1 MTRSVLRRTQWLAV
15 ASTAALTIS
24 GVWVASP
31 AQARRPAPPPA
42 PSANYV
48 ATAALP
54 DPSEALAV
62 DTSTGT
68 VYAMTESESDTGGEV
83 GTDAVASAS
92 FATAGVVTAA
102 ECGEDQHDIAIIDPG
117 ANQVTGYIAVSGEA
131 EYMAV
136 DPQLHKLYVPQYNDE
151 GPAAPQ
157 CLAVVDLASASH
169 DVTYYSIPFTYKDT
183 GYQYD
188 PTGVAIDQTTHVVYL
203 GGKMPEVEGDTEG
216 GEGVV
221 MAFDGTAGKFLD
233 AVASAGDDPES
244 LAFNRTAAPSGRVY
258 AANEDEGTLTVAPA
272 ITAGRAGAWRTAT
285 FSGSEFKLGP
295 IFDASECP
303 PGTYQPAEADKLAV
317 DEITNMVYLTDDRF
331 RLAAIKGSA
340 IDLTGLQILRLSPDG
355 ACPTSPVPEVY
366 NYANNIAIDPYLGS
380 VATRDGTRGG
390 LAYVTTENWRVSIV
404 DLKSFTKVAT
414 FGIEDN
420 LGRAVHIDWPI
431 VNPYT
436 DPDRFYVTDEQR
448 TAVYVY
454 ELGDS
459 LSSLTR

>member
-1 MTRSVLRRTQWLAV
+1 MGKTSSRRTRLLAV
-15 ASTAALTIS
+15 ATTAGLTMA
-24 GVWVASP
+24 GAWVAGP
-31 AQARRPAPPPA
+31 AQAGKPAPVPTPV
-42 PSANYV
+42 ANYL
-48 ATAALP
+48 ATTALP
-54 DPSEALAV
+54 DPSEALAI

-83 GTDAVASAS
+83 GVDAVANPAFASA
-92 FATAGVVTAA
+92 GQVTAA
-102 ECGEDQHDIAIIDPG
+102 DCGEDQHDIAIIDPST
-117 ANQVTGYIAVSGEA
+117 NQVTGYIAVSGEA

-188 PTGVAIDQTTHVVYL
+188 PTGVAVDTTTHVAYL
-203 GGKMPEVEGDTEG
+203 GGKMPEVEGDAEG
-216 GEGVV
+216 GEGVI
-221 MAFDGTAGKFLD
+221 MAFDGSAGKFID
-233 AVASAGDDPES
+233 AVAPAGDDPES
-244 LAFNRTAAPSGRVY
+244 VAFNHSAGANGRVY
-258 AANEDEGTLTVAPA
+258 AANEDEGTLSIAPA
-272 ITAGRAGAWRTAT
+272 IYLGTSGAWRTGT
-285 FSGSEFKLGP
+285 FAASTMKLGP

-303 PGTYQPAEADKLAV
+303 AGTYQPAEADKLAV

-331 RLAAIKGSA
+331 RLAAIKGNA
-340 IDLTGLQILRLSPDG
+340 TDLTGVQILRLSPNG
-355 ACPTSPVPEVY
+355 TCPTSPVPEVY

-380 VATRDGTRGG
+380 VINRSGTRGG
-390 LAYVTTENWRVSIV
+390 LAYVTTENWQVSIV
-404 DLKSFTKVAT
+404 DLKSFTKVST

-454 ELGDS
+454 ELGDA
-459 LSSLTR
+459 LSPLAK